1 MSNFGSSIVYGLLRV
16 TRLIKAKAMEI
27 EESLTVGGNNVLT
40 TADEGSGKGIDAD
53 TVDGEHASAFAN
65 TSHSHGYLPLSGGT
79 VTGSLTINNTLE
91 VVGNRIGFINT
102 NFDAEIRVDDGNPNG
117 TGASFNF
124 YGDGISRNATLSAE
138 YFDGKAADS
147 DKLDGYHLS
156 NRTNW
161 YTNNGD
167 DIVVGQLAWRNYNN
181 NHTIFDASAGTT
193 PTGATCDKTNPNT
206 SWRASY
212 PTLMGYNG
220 SSTYG
225 VRVDRARYSDSAA
238 DSDKI
243 DGHHLTVGTTA
254 PSSPSTND
262 IWIDTSG

>member
-53 TVDGEHASAFAN
+53 TVDGEHASAFAVS
-65 TSHSHGYLPLSGGT
+65 SHSHSTYLTTS
-79 VTGSLTINNTLE
+79 
-91 VVGNRIGFINT
+91 
-102 NFDAEIRVDDGNPNG
+102 
-117 TGASFNF
+117 
-124 YGDGISRNATLSAE
+124 
-138 YFDGKAADS
+138 GKAADS

-206 SWRASY
+206 SWKASY

-220 SSTYG
+220 SGTYG